1 MSMNI
6 DTLIKN
12 IQGVKDFVK
21 KMDSDWVFANTGE
34 EGSGKSML
42 SLFIAKKLEN
52 KLNLKETIAFTM
64 KEYIELVKKHRNNKG
79 KVLIF
84 DEAVSSFFSRES
96 MGKFNR
102 IITKLFIINRS
113 FNHIHILNIPNFYY
127 LDIYLREHRIKTL
140 LFSYYDLLNN
150 LRMSSWYGKEQIAE
164 LNNPERKKYY
174 RILMI
179 KGKRFVEKFQP
190 LFHFQIDIEELR
202 DIEEKY
208 KEMKADF
215 QSDFLA
221 EAEKEILQE
230 EIKDFEKNLVEIL
243 ARNEE
248 FLKKVLI
255 LEKIRRFLKKEEV
268 KAFYE
273 IDDIYRAI
281 KNNKWGLSIKEIL
294 RIATEIKKLGLA
306 EVKISENKVKF
317 EVKSMNWF
325 FFVEEAEKKINLE
338 DLEVEKKFKEIK
350 TEEKLIEELREKV
363 LSQI

>member
-1 MSMNI
+1 
-6 DTLIKN
+6 
-12 IQGVKDFVK
+12 
-21 KMDSDWVFANTGE
+21 MDSDWVFANTGE

-42 SLFIAKKLEN
+42 SLYIAKKLEN
-52 KLNLKETIAFTM
+52 NLNLKETVAFTM
-64 KEYIELVKKHRNNKG
+64 KEYIESVKKHKNNPG

-84 DEAVSSFFSRES
+84 DEAVFSFFSRES

-150 LRMSSWYGKEQIAE
+150 LRLSSWYGKEQIAE

-179 KGKRFVEKFQP
+179 KGKKFVEKFQP
-190 LFHFQIDIEELR
+190 LFHFQINIEELR
-202 DIEEKY
+202 DVEEEY
-208 KEMKADF
+208 KKMKADF

-221 EAEKEILQE
+221 DAEKEILQE
-230 EIKDFEKNLVEIL
+230 EINDFEKNLVEIL
-243 ARNEE
+243 AKNEE
-248 FLKKVLI
+248 FLRKVLI
-255 LEKIRRFLKKEEV
+255 LEKIRRFLKKDEV

-325 FFVEEAEKKINLE
+325 FFVEEAEKRINLE
-338 DLEVEKKFKEIK
+338 DLEFKKEINQ
-350 TEEKLIEELREKV
+350 EQLIEEISEEVFQEVKF
-363 LSQI
+363 